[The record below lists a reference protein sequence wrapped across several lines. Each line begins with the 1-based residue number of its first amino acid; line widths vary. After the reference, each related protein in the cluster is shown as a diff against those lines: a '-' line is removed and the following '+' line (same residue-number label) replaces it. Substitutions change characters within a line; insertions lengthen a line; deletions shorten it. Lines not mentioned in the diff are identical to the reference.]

1 MLVRSAVRE
10 FLDKGPLPSEEAA
23 DEKTAATLTEL
34 LHKITAPITTEE
46 AKLLMLAFG
55 PDECF
60 GLAWT
65 LVHLIET
72 APSCP
77 LRQEPDI
84 HANQWIRCLWDRWQ
98 RSASGA

>member
-1 MLVRSAVRE
+1 MSVRSVVRD
-10 FLDKGPLPSEEAA
+10 FLNMGPLPPEEVA
-23 DEKTAATLTEL
+23 DEKTIAELTEL
-34 LHKITAPITTEE
+34 LHKIEAPITLEE

-72 APSCP
+72 TPGGIPFSEVPAP
-77 LRQEPDI
+77 QDNE
-84 HANQWIRCLWDRWQ
+84 WIRELWLRTRRIGDV
-98 RSASGA
+98 